1 MARTRSEMDL
11 LGLQKRS
18 QQQMRSCHGGG
29 IGHLGAGWASERAIV
44 VASEYTNKRA
54 GVTEIIHMIL
64 RYLKKFYNHLEIS
77 RICAKIQCNIMY
89 NNNWYQEIQTA
100 HQKGL
105 RRDKCSAEKS
115 TFLHLLTM
123 WGPPVMERRF
133 INPMN
138 TIVIGT
144 INHSCWN
151 YKPTISYSHAALC
164 GRPQKKNMALWSVQC
179 WASEQFTIFLKAA
192 RIQFWEFSNNPKVVW
207 QWQIL

>member
-1 MARTRSEMDL
+1 MYLYYIYTHIIICVHLYIYINNPIEISSFNSHSHGHFFLSEMDL

-89 NNNWYQEIQTA
+89 NNN
-100 HQKGL
+100 
-105 RRDKCSAEKS
+105 
-115 TFLHLLTM
+115 
-123 WGPPVMERRF
+123 
-133 INPMN
+133 
-138 TIVIGT
+138 
-144 INHSCWN
+144 
-151 YKPTISYSHAALC
+151 
-164 GRPQKKNMALWSVQC
+164 
-179 WASEQFTIFLKAA
+179 
-192 RIQFWEFSNNPKVVW
+192 
-207 QWQIL
+207 

>member
-1 MARTRSEMDL
+1 
-11 LGLQKRS
+11 
-18 QQQMRSCHGGG
+18 
-29 IGHLGAGWASERAIV
+29 
-44 VASEYTNKRA
+44 
-54 GVTEIIHMIL
+54 MIF

-77 RICAKIQCNIMY
+77 RICTKIKCNIMY

-144 INHSCWN
+144 INHSYYN
-151 YKPTISYSHAALC
+151 QRYPIPMLLFVDGRKKKPWPYGPFNAEHRNNLQYFSKRQESNFGNFPIIQKWYDNDKYCIDKHVIIHLSTI
-164 GRPQKKNMALWSVQC
+164 PM
-179 WASEQFTIFLKAA
+179 TIFL
-192 RIQFWEFSNNPKVVW
+192 IYP
-207 QWQIL
+207 L